1 MNDVDPYKTPESD
14 IGIQK
19 STTSGKW
26 KILDIP
32 IAIVFLITSYWNLS
46 GTDPDFLFITLP
58 LGIYYFLTA
67 FSVFRGYR
75 FARYLLYLNGSFIL
89 LFSAAQIYFGA
100 TVTLPALIVMGFGV
114 ISFVYGWFRYK
125 NLTQVF
131 TLSTE
136 LKWLALTALI
146 FFILLVVLSFLS
158 PPRNL
163 SAPVQIN

>member
-14 IGIQK
+14 IGIQQRAP
-19 STTSGKW
+19 SRLW
-26 KILDIP
+26 KVLDIP

-46 GTDPDFLFITLP
+46 RPDPDFFVVTLP
-58 LGIYYFLTA
+58 LGVFYFLTA

-75 FARYLLYLNGSFIL
+75 FARYLLYFNGSFIL

-100 TVTLPALIVMGFGV
+100 TVTLPALIVMSFGV
-114 ISFVYGWFRYK
+114 ISFVYGWKRYR
-125 NLTQVF
+125 NLAQDF

-136 LKWLALTALI
+136 LKWLALAALA

-163 SAPVQIN
+163 SVPIQIN